1 MINSGV
7 SSIKDNSVNVQKKK
21 FFFNNEP
28 PNQNSNFKSINNI
41 IKPEKINI
49 NINNNININH
59 DNNNNYN
66 KNNDFNKYNNS
77 NDFKNYNNNY
87 TNSNHSKKISNNNKI
102 INNNETNQKKK
113 ITLPDNSTYE
123 GYLKNNEFDGY
134 GELRTKNYNYFGEFS
149 LGKKHGEGRLEDL
162 VKNVEYKG
170 TFVNNMKEGY
180 GEERYKDGSIYKGQF
195 KENMKHGKGIILL
208 QGDGNYGYEGD
219 FKEDKISGKGKF
231 KWNSKKEYI
240 GEWEN
245 NEISGYGILLEDK
258 IRHIGFFSHDV
269 KQGYGATFSIEKS
282 FVLLGKWEND
292 LIEGPSILLNLPDIN
307 EDNINFDNEIIVGMF
322 KGEIINMSLDEE
334 DLFKFK
340 NSQDYQNINKLYK
353 EKFFPDYCKYV
364 KENSIF

>member
-1 MINSGV
+1 
-7 SSIKDNSVNVQKKK
+7 
-21 FFFNNEP
+21 
-28 PNQNSNFKSINNI
+28 
-41 IKPEKINI
+41 
-49 NINNNININH
+49 
-59 DNNNNYN
+59 
-66 KNNDFNKYNNS
+66 
-77 NDFKNYNNNY
+77 
-87 TNSNHSKKISNNNKI
+87 
-102 INNNETNQKKK
+102 
-113 ITLPDNSTYE
+113 LPDNSTYE

-307 EDNINFDNEIIVGMF
+307 EDNISFDNEIIVGMF

>member
-1 MINSGV
+1 M
-7 SSIKDNSVNVQKKK
+7 
-21 FFFNNEP
+21 
-28 PNQNSNFKSINNI
+28 
-41 IKPEKINI
+41 
-49 NINNNININH
+49 
-59 DNNNNYN
+59 
-66 KNNDFNKYNNS
+66 
-77 NDFKNYNNNY
+77 
-87 TNSNHSKKISNNNKI
+87 
-102 INNNETNQKKK
+102 
-113 ITLPDNSTYE
+113 PDNSTYE

-307 EDNINFDNEIIVGMF
+307 EDNISFDNEIIVGMF

-334 DLFKFK
+334 DLLLIYSNLKIVKIIKILINYIKKNFSLIIASTSKKIRYFNFFFPIPYNIINSSYSCYLIFLPDSKLEILFSNRIPKFTDKFKFEF
-340 NSQDYQNINKLYK
+340 L
-353 EKFFPDYCKYV
+353 
-364 KENSIF
+364 